1 LNFSE
6 ATNGI
11 KAIIFDMDGTLIDS
25 TQTWIDADIELG
37 IENGFEYTE
46 EMFLTTKTLKFMKAC
61 EYLGQ
66 FCHMSAEET
75 AKRYFEI
82 LSAKYGDSP
91 LTPGVPEFL
100 EKCRQAGIKM
110 CVLTAGIQTLAD
122 SAIGKHGLSEY
133 FEFIASADNID
144 LDKNDP
150 AAFDFCAGKLGAKIA
165 ETLVIEDSYH
175 AAEAAKKAGARVFS
189 ILNAGNKFEHE
200 YLATTSDM
208 TMNDFTEI
216 TRD

>member
-1 LNFSE
+1 LIFKE
-6 ATNGI
+6 ATENI
-11 KAIIFDMDGTLIDS
+11 KAVIFDMDGTLIDS

-82 LSAKYGDSP
+82 LSSKYGDSP

-100 EKCRQAGIKM
+100 EKCRAAGLKM
-110 CVLTAGIQTLAD
+110 CVLTAGIYTLAD
-122 SAIGKHGLSEY
+122 NAIRGHGLSEY

-150 AAFDFCAGKLGAKIA
+150 TAFIFCADKLGVNIG
-165 ETLVIEDSYH
+165 ETLVIEDSLH
-175 AAEAAKKAGARVFS
+175 AAEAAKKAGARVFA
-189 ILNAGNKFEHE
+189 ILTDGNKFEHDE
-200 YLATTSDM
+200 LTLLSDAVM
-208 TMNDFTEI
+208 KDFCEI
-216 TRD
+216 VE